1 MIGKALVKGGKCL
14 KLQCNL
20 VAPVHFCVFCE
31 PEVLYNLEHCKVSH
45 SL

>member
-1 MIGKALVKGGKCL
+1 MIGKALVEGGKC
-14 KLQCNL
+14 CNL